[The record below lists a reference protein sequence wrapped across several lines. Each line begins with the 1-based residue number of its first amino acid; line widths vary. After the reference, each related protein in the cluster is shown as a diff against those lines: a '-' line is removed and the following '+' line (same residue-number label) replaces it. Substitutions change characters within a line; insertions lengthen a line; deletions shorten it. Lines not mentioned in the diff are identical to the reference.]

1 MTFSLNEKR
10 SIMSDR
16 LSQLQD
22 KVNILAGY
30 FCDATGVLQAEAK
43 PNKFENF
50 AESLDRGYD
59 AEEANPDEKINEI
72 KLTFAQLITATAKQI
87 DTLIDS
93 LPNEEESNEQLLSQQ
108 LSELEVENAVAARQL
123 EYTTKCAENLL
134 EQIQKKIS
142 QIAESQLSVDQHN
155 EENE

>member
-1 MTFSLNEKR
+1 
-10 SIMSDR
+10 MSDR

-59 AEEANPDEKINEI
+59 AEDGNSEEKLNEI

-93 LPNEEESNEQLLSQQ
+93 LPNEEESNEKFLSQQ
-108 LSELEVENAVAARQL
+108 LTDLEVENAIAARQL

-142 QIAESQLSVDQHN
+142 QIAESQLSVDQN
-155 EENE
+155 TEENEEKSI

>member
-1 MTFSLNEKR
+1 
-10 SIMSDR
+10 MSDR

-50 AESLDRGYD
+50 AENLDRGYD
-59 AEEANPDEKINEI
+59 AENNSEDTINDIKI
-72 KLTFAQLITATAKQI
+72 TFAQLITATAKQI

-93 LPNEEESNEQLLSQQ
+93 LPNEEESNEQLFAQQ
-108 LSELEVENAVAARQL
+108 LSDLEVENAVAARQL

-134 EQIQKKIS
+134 AQIQKKIS
-142 QIAESQLSVDQHN
+142 QIAESQLIIDKNNKES
-155 EENE
+155 EEKCI

>member
-1 MTFSLNEKR
+1 
-10 SIMSDR
+10 MSDR

-72 KLTFAQLITATAKQI
+72 KLTFAQLITSTAKQI

-142 QIAESQLSVDQHN
+142 QIAESQLSVDKNN
-155 EENE
+155 EENEEKGT